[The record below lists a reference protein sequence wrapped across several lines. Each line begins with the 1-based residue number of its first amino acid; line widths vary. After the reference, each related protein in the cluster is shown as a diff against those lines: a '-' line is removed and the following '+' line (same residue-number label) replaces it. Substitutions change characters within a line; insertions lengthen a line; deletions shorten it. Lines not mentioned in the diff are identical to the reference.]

1 MPTREEKVAQIEAAL
16 RKRFFPYVARID
28 SPNRAGWL
36 DDQHD
41 LDRLTRSLAA
51 YALVGEAGIDDTT
64 ASGSITD
71 GENDCG
77 IDALHF
83 DRTNN
88 RLLVVQAKFKH
99 TGTAI
104 SQEEGLKTKN
114 GIERLRNRD
123 FAAFN
128 QHFHVRRDEIEEAM
142 DTGGIIIELVLIFLG
157 EQSSPHVD
165 ADFDAFKAQ
174 LDGFTE
180 QFRWRN
186 ATVSRVHDW
195 LIEEQAPAS
204 ATATVTLEN
213 YAEVLAPRK
222 AVYGQMS
229 VADLAQLVEAHGRAL
244 FERNIRHYLG
254 SVGVNSAIAD
264 TVRRRP
270 QDFFYLNNGIT
281 AVAERIQ
288 PSAPANKR
296 CRYTLTNVS
305 IVNGAQTAGSVA
317 GAAMAGQLSADAKV
331 LVTIIEIGLPNDDL
345 SLRITRARN
354 HQTAVRGVDFAAL
367 DPIQERLRQELQA
380 VGLTY
385 HYRPSAE
392 ARVRHVDACTLE
404 EAAVAVACLS
414 FQVLPM
420 PANPNAPRPHPNAV
434 DFVVTAKKE
443 IGRLWEEGGAT
454 YRQLFRTDLSG
465 VRLWRLVRIFRF
477 LDAILAASESSQP
490 INSASR
496 LFYRHGRFF
505 IMAFVGHRL
514 TALIQRPEL
523 EISAADRT
531 TLSQQVNVLSEL
543 ILQRSQPLLAAK
555 GYLSIF
561 RNLTDSQP
569 LAEGVLAALAV
580 MDAPPPP
587 PIPAA
592 NSAAIPATP
601 PSSETSPSA
610 TSTS

>member
-1 MPTREEKVAQIEAAL
+1 MPTREEKVAQLEAAL
-16 RKRFFPYVARID
+16 RKRFFPNVPRIEGA
-28 SPNRAGWL
+28 NRAGWL
-36 DDQHD
+36 DEQHD
-41 LDRLTRSLAA
+41 LDRLSRSLAA
-51 YALVGEAGIDDTT
+51 YALVGEAGLDDTT
-64 ASGSITD
+64 AAGSITD

-88 RLLVVQAKFKH
+88 RLLIVQAKFKRD
-99 TGTAI
+99 GAAP
-104 SQEEGLKTKN
+104 SQAEGLKTKQ

-128 QHFHVRRDEIEEAM
+128 SHFHMRRDEIEEAL
-142 DTGGIIIELVLIFLG
+142 DTGGIVIELVLIYLG
-157 EQSSPHVD
+157 DGSSPHVD

-174 LDGFTE
+174 LDGLTE
-180 QFRWRN
+180 QFRWHN
-186 ATVSRVHDW
+186 ATVTRVHGW

-204 ATATVTLEN
+204 ATAIITLEN
-213 YAEVLAPRK
+213 FGEVLAPRK

-229 VADLAQLVEAHGRAL
+229 VADLAQLVEAHGKAL

-264 TVRRRP
+264 TVRRKP

-281 AVAERIQ
+281 AVAEKIE
-288 PSAPANKR
+288 PAAPANKR

-331 LVTIIEIGLPNDDL
+331 LVTIIELGPQSDDL
-345 SLRITRARN
+345 GLRITRARN

-367 DPIQERLRQELQA
+367 DPNQERLRQELQA

-404 EAAVAVACLS
+404 EAAVAIACLS
-414 FQVLPM
+414 FPVLPM

-443 IGRLWEEGGAT
+443 IGRLWEQGGT
-454 YRQLFRTDLSG
+454 SYRQLFRADLSG

-477 LDAILAASESSQP
+477 VDDILAASERSQP
-490 INSASR
+490 MNSSSR

-514 TALIQRPEL
+514 TALVQRPEL
-523 EISAADRT
+523 EISPADRI

-543 ILQRSQPLLAAK
+543 ILQRSQPLLAVK

-561 RNLTDSQP
+561 RNLTDAQP
-569 LAEGVLAALAV
+569 LAEGVLTALAA
-580 MDAPPPP
+580 MDAPPAPP
-587 PIPAA
+587 APAI
-592 NSAAIPATP
+592 SPTP
-601 PSSETSPSA
+601 PSSGTPPPA
-610 TSTS
+610 TPAS